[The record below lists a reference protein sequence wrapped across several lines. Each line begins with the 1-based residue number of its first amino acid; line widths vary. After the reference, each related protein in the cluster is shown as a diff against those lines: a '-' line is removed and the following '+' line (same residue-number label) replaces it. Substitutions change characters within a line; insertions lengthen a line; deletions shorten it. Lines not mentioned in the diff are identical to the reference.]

1 VSGQRKALIVAV
13 DEYDQEALRN
23 LLAPAADAEALGRV
37 LGDPQIGEFTVQV
50 VCNEPA
56 HVIEGHIEE
65 LFSES
70 RSDDVLL
77 VHFSGHGLKS
87 ESGELFFAASNTRP
101 NRLGSTAVSADFLQR
116 CMRASR
122 SRSVVVLLDC
132 CYGGAF
138 PQGAMVRASGD
149 VNVLD
154 SFPQEGTGGG
164 RGRAVI
170 TASSA
175 MEYAFEGEQL
185 ADDQHRRPSVFTNAL
200 VEGLATGDA
209 DRDEDGWVSLN
220 ELYDYVFD
228 KVREQNP
235 HQTPSRK
242 VELEGDLYL
251 AHSRRQRI
259 RPVPIPPDLQAALTD
274 QNMYTRL
281 GAISELQSRLSSDNL
296 PSAVGAYEALA
307 ELARTDIRYVADPAA
322 AALSQGVLHPEETVL
337 HFGEHRQGSA
347 PPHRTLRLLGP
358 PIARACTSR
367 TSGDW
372 IRVDQTAE
380 GFDISVD
387 TATTGVL
394 RGTLDLKGP
403 TGEAVIAIDIELVSS
418 PPQAAARG
426 AEEHRG
432 DETRLF
438 TIVKPDDSGAL
449 SQPAQPSPEQMTH
462 ESTLHGLY
470 MQALAAMRTGR
481 PADAITLLDSL
492 LALEPDYK
500 DAADRRDAARRN
512 QRSAA
517 SYERGRAAEAAGNWA
532 SAVAEYTAITDTEP
546 DYRDVSKRLADCTKH
561 QQTTSLLEKLHMHAR
576 ASEWRAVV
584 AVSDEL
590 TALGVKSAEVD
601 QPTKTA
607 RQQIRRQ
614 EEESRAETERP
625 ERRSVPAGLA
635 AGAGGLLRREQPA
648 DGTGPRGHRGESR
661 LADGKWRV
669 FYAPHFPVLGSIT
682 IAVPLLILALR
693 IMQIISIK
701 TPTPY
706 LVMTVLGLAGISGS
720 LIDYRNGCG
729 IPAVAVGVNSA
740 WLSGYFALLTAQSSP
755 WLSDNRFFLL
765 ISVVTGVGFIGNG
778 VILTYILRPFN
789 RPPRRTVDAPLLVFL
804 VFTTVGLVFVCVASV
819 LTSLSRI
826 TLAGFHSLLWVAGV
840 VFLAALLSELT
851 GIVLAVVRGL
861 QDMPRSEGGR

>member
-1 VSGQRKALIVAV
+1 MSGQRKALIVAV

-23 LLAPAADAEALGRV
+23 LLAPTADAEALGRV

-50 VCNEPA
+50 VRNEPA

-101 NRLGSTAVSADFLQR
+101 NRLGSTAVSADFVQR

-138 PQGAMVRASGD
+138 SQGAMVRASGD

-164 RGRAVI
+164 RGRVVI
-170 TASSA
+170 TASNA

-185 ADDQHRRPSVFTNAL
+185 AGDQHRRPSVFTSAL

-367 TSGDW
+367 ASGDW

-394 RGTLDLKGP
+394 CGTLELKGP

-418 PPQAAARG
+418 P
-426 AEEHRG
+426 
-432 DETRLF
+432 
-438 TIVKPDDSGAL
+438 
-449 SQPAQPSPEQMTH
+449 
-462 ESTLHGLY
+462 
-470 MQALAAMRTGR
+470 
-481 PADAITLLDSL
+481 
-492 LALEPDYK
+492 
-500 DAADRRDAARRN
+500 RRN
-512 QRSAA
+512 QRLAA
-517 SYERGRAAEAAGNWA
+517 SYERGRAAETAGNWA
-532 SAVAEYTAITDTEP
+532 SAVTEYTAITDTEP

-561 QQTTSLLEKLHMHAR
+561 QQTTSLLENLRMHAR

-601 QPTKTA
+601 QATKTA

-614 EEESRAETERP
+614 EEESRAQTERP
-625 ERRSVPAGLA
+625 DRRSLPAGLA

-661 LADGKWRV
+661 LVGKWRI
-669 FYAPHFPVLGSIT
+669 FYAPHFPVLGSIMV
-682 IAVPLLILALR
+682 AVPLLILAMETLLA
-693 IMQIISIK
+693 IPITTS
-701 TPTPY
+701 PHWA
-706 LVMTVLGLAGISGS
+706 MTLFGLAGIFGS
-720 LIDYRNGCG
+720 MIDHRNGCG
-729 IPAVAVGVNSA
+729 VSAVAVGVNSA
-740 WLSGYFALLTAQSSP
+740 ILSGYAALQVAWSSG
-755 WLSDNRFFLL
+755 WLGNNLNLFLGL
-765 ISVVTGVGFIGNG
+765 LCAVTGIGFIVNG
-778 VILTYILRPFN
+778 VILAYSLHTFRDPGRPTIDKSLLPF
-789 RPPRRTVDAPLLVFL
+789 TAFMAGGLALIFVADGLLV
-804 VFTTVGLVFVCVASV
+804 SDI
-819 LTSLSRI
+819 SLDYGPPLR
-826 TLAGFHSLLWVAGV
+826 VAGV
-840 VFLAALLSELT
+840 MFSAALLSEFT
-851 GIVLAVVRGL
+851 GIALAVVRVL
-861 QDMPRSEGGR
+861 RVTPRS

>member
-1 VSGQRKALIVAV
+1 MSGQRKALIVAV
-13 DEYDQEALRN
+13 NEYDQEALRN

-37 LGDPQIGEFTVQV
+37 LGDRQIGEFNVQV
-50 VCNEPA
+50 VRNEPA

-101 NRLGSTAVSADFLQR
+101 NRLGSTAVSADFVQR

-122 SRSVVVLLDC
+122 SRSVVLLLDC

-138 PQGAMVRASGD
+138 SQGAMVRASGD
-149 VNVLD
+149 ANVLD

-209 DRDEDGWVSLN
+209 DRDEDGWISLN

-235 HQTPSRK
+235 HQTPGRK

-251 AHSRRQRI
+251 AHSRRRRI
-259 RPVPIPPDLQAALTD
+259 HPAPIPPDLQAALTD

-322 AALSQGVLHPEETVL
+322 AALSQGALHPEETVV
-337 HFGEHRQGSA
+337 HFGERRQGSA

-358 PIARACTSR
+358 PIARTCTSR
-367 TSGDW
+367 ASGDW
-372 IRVDQTAE
+372 IRVDETAE
-380 GFDISVD
+380 GFDISVN

-418 PPQAAARG
+418 PPQEAEQAAARG
-426 AEEHRG
+426 AEEHRT

-438 TIVKPDDSGAL
+438 AIVRPDDG
-449 SQPAQPSPEQMTH
+449 
-462 ESTLHGLY
+462 
-470 MQALAAMRTGR
+470 
-481 PADAITLLDSL
+481 
-492 LALEPDYK
+492 
-500 DAADRRDAARRN
+500 
-512 QRSAA
+512 
-517 SYERGRAAEAAGNWA
+517 
-532 SAVAEYTAITDTEP
+532 
-546 DYRDVSKRLADCTKH
+546 
-561 QQTTSLLEKLHMHAR
+561 
-576 ASEWRAVV
+576 
-584 AVSDEL
+584 
-590 TALGVKSAEVD
+590 
-601 QPTKTA
+601 
-607 RQQIRRQ
+607 
-614 EEESRAETERP
+614 
-625 ERRSVPAGLA
+625 
-635 AGAGGLLRREQPA
+635 
-648 DGTGPRGHRGESR
+648 
-661 LADGKWRV
+661 
-669 FYAPHFPVLGSIT
+669 
-682 IAVPLLILALR
+682 
-693 IMQIISIK
+693 
-701 TPTPY
+701 
-706 LVMTVLGLAGISGS
+706 
-720 LIDYRNGCG
+720 
-729 IPAVAVGVNSA
+729 
-740 WLSGYFALLTAQSSP
+740 
-755 WLSDNRFFLL
+755 
-765 ISVVTGVGFIGNG
+765 
-778 VILTYILRPFN
+778 
-789 RPPRRTVDAPLLVFL
+789 DAPP
-804 VFTTVGLVFVCVASV
+804 
-819 LTSLSRI
+819 SRCSH
-826 TLAGFHSLLWVAGV
+826 L
-840 VFLAALLSELT
+840 
-851 GIVLAVVRGL
+851 
-861 QDMPRSEGGR
+861 RSS